1 MFESTQEY
9 IENRVLFISLL
20 PCRKWNK
27 CSDSLVLATEGVL
40 VMSVG
45 QGPEFLG
52 YQT

>member
-1 MFESTQEY
+1 MQEY

-20 PCRKWNK
+20 QCRVWEK
-27 CSDSLVLATEGVL
+27 CSDSLALAREGIL

-45 QGPEFLG
+45 QGCEFVG